1 MTAPVVNFAAEN
13 MVRRTP
19 DHVVAIEEADLSY
32 IRDSLTAIGQAFAV
46 PALPEIP
53 LHLLPARALMRRLVD
68 LRTSLKPQTQEQGVL
83 LGRLAGAILRLDTA
97 VAFDRARRK
106 Q

>member
-1 MTAPVVNFAAEN
+1 MQAPVVNFAAEN

-19 DHVVAIEEADLSY
+19 DHIVAMDQADLDY
-32 IRDSLTAIGQAFAV
+32 IRDGLTDVGQAFGIA
-46 PALPEIP
+46 ALPDIP

-68 LRTSLKPQTQEQGVL
+68 LRTSLKPQTLEQGVT

-97 VAFDRARRK
+97 VAFDKARRK
-106 Q
+106 

>member
-1 MTAPVVNFAAEN
+1 MDGPVLNFAAEN

-19 DHVVAIEEADLSY
+19 DHAVSMDEADLGY
-32 IRDSLTAIGQAFAV
+32 IQDSLSGIEKAFGITALPDVPLHVV
-46 PALPEIP
+46 PA
-53 LHLLPARALMRRLVD
+53 RMLMRRLVD
-68 LRTSLKPQTQEQGVL
+68 LRIGLKPQTQEQGII

-106 Q
+106 

>member
-1 MTAPVVNFAAEN
+1 MTGPVVNFAAEN

-19 DHVVAIEEADLSY
+19 DHVVAMDEADLSY
-32 IRDSLTAIGQAFAV
+32 IHDSLAAIGQAFAIS
-46 PALPEIP
+46 ALPDIP
-53 LHLLPARALMRRLVD
+53 LRLVPARALMRRLVD
-68 LRTSLKPQTQEQGVL
+68 LRTGLKPVTQEQGVT

-106 Q
+106 

>member
-1 MTAPVVNFAAEN
+1 MSGPVVNFAAEN

-19 DHVVAIEEADLSY
+19 DHVIAMDQADLDY
-32 IRDSLTAIGQAFAV
+32 IRDSLAAIGRAFAV
-46 PALPEIP
+46 AALPDIP

-68 LRTSLKPQTQEQGVL
+68 LRTGLKPQTQEQGVL

-97 VAFDRARRK
+97 VAFDKARRK
-106 Q
+106 

>member
-1 MTAPVVNFAAEN
+1 MQAPVVNFAAEN

-19 DHVVAIEEADLSY
+19 DHIVAMDKSDLDY
-32 IRDSLTAIGQAFAV
+32 IRDSLTDIGQTFGVA
-46 PALPEIP
+46 ALPDIP

-68 LRTSLKPQTQEQGVL
+68 LRTSLKPQTQEQGVT

-97 VAFDRARRK
+97 VAFDNARRK
-106 Q
+106 

>member
-1 MTAPVVNFAAEN
+1 MQAPVVNFAAEN

-19 DHVVAIEEADLSY
+19 DHIVAMDQADLAY
-32 IRDSLTAIGQAFAV
+32 IRDSLTDVGQAFGIA
-46 PALPEIP
+46 ALPDIP

-68 LRTSLKPQTQEQGVL
+68 LRTSLKPQTLEQGVT

-97 VAFDRARRK
+97 VAFDKARRK
-106 Q
+106 

>member
-1 MTAPVVNFAAEN
+1 MDGPVVNLAAEN

-19 DHVVAIEEADLSY
+19 DHIVAMDEADLNY
-32 IRDSLTAIGQAFAV
+32 IRDSLTGINQAFGVA
-46 PALPEIP
+46 ALPDIP
-53 LHLLPARALMRRLVD
+53 LHLVPARTLMRCLVD
-68 LRTSLKPQTQEQGVL
+68 LRTSLKPQSQEQGII